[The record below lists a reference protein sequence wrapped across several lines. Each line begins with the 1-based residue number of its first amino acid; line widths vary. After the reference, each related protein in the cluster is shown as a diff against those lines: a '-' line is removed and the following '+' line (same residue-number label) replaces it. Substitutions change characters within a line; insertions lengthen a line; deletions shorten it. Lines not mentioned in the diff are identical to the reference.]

1 MPQLRQSN
9 GPYEKI
15 SEQDEQRLLDAYENN
30 QDFVEFAKILK
41 KREQLLTA
49 LSRGNVPPICQEV
62 VTDRTEKLTINA
74 WMLSFGVSKKIS

>member
-41 KREQLLTA
+41 KRENNCLQ
-49 LSRGNVPPICQEV
+49 PCQEG
-62 VTDRTEKLTINA
+62 TCHQFAKRWLRIEQK
-74 WMLSFGVSKKIS
+74 S